1 LSGSTWSGSSELSA
15 DTDWIEDGKADVAV
29 TADDKVH
36 VVYKYDALDSYYREW
51 DGSMS
56 NYFDFTP
63 SSSDG
68 GYAQRI
74 SSNGNDIYAL
84 WISEDGASGYELKL
98 RQRDYAPLKP
108 VGVDV
113 ESSTN
118 NHPLISWDA
127 SEAADLQHYKVYKR
141 DPDSYPNFS
150 YLATTTSTSYE
161 DTEEEVAGEP
171 AANQYDVDYRVTA
184 VDYQDNESS
193 QSSTVSI
200 KVQGEPLSSWGE
212 SIALQNISINDF
224 ALAANHPNPF
234 NPTTHISYALPEAS
248 IVTLEVFD
256 VSGRKVSVLVKKS
269 QEQGWHYATFDGGT
283 LPSGIYIYRINAT
296 GMESGK
302 RFTQAKR
309 MLLVK

>member
-1 LSGSTWSGSSELSA
+1 MELDVEYNDGSGWVNAASGAIDNRFFEPQTPFYGQVHYDAYTDINAIA
-15 DTDWIEDGKADVAV
+15 DNGNGNYRVKVLAICV
-29 TADDKVH
+29 TASDQS
-36 VVYKYDALDSYYREW
+36 SYY
-51 DGSMS
+51 
-56 NYFDFTP
+56 YFSVNDSHSPQSPTSP
-63 SSSDG
+63 LVTSS
-68 GYAQRI
+68 
-74 SSNGNDIYAL
+74 
-84 WISEDGASGYELKL
+84 
-98 RQRDYAPLKP
+98 
-108 VGVDV
+108 V
-113 ESSTN
+113 N

-193 QSSTVSI
+193 HSSTVSI

-234 NPTTHISYALPEAS
+234 NPTTQISYALPEAS
-248 IVTLEVFD
+248 AVTLEVFD

-283 LPSGIYIYRINAT
+283 LPSGIYIYRISAT
-296 GMESGK
+296 GIESGK
-302 RFTQAKR
+302 RFTRAKR